1 MLIGGDW
8 RESSDAARFDVI
20 DPATG
25 DVVGTVPDASDRD
38 VRAAIE
44 AAAGALEQ
52 WRTVPAVERARLLRR
67 SADLIRERTGRIAA
81 VMTAEQGKPLTEAA
95 AEVEYAPGSSSGSRG
110 RPSASTGR
118 LSRPRVPTSAFSC
131 CAKQSA

>member
-52 WRTVPAVERARLLRR
+52 WRSVPAVERARLLRR
-67 SADLIRERTGRIAA
+67 S
-81 VMTAEQGKPLTEAA
+81 
-95 AEVEYAPGSSSGSRG
+95 
-110 RPSASTGR
+110 
-118 LSRPRVPTSAFSC
+118 
-131 CAKQSA
+131 